1 MAAHVTDTIARSEQL
16 FKEAEK
22 YIPGGVNSPVRAFGS
37 IGSVPRFI
45 TKADMANIWDEDGNE
60 YIDYIGSWGPMILGH
75 NHPAVLKAVTEQA
88 KYGLSYGAATAIEV
102 EMAKLMCNMVP
113 SLEMVRMVNSGTE
126 AVMSAIRVSRGYT
139 RRDKII
145 KFMGCYHGHSD
156 GLLVKAGS
164 GVMTAGVPDSL
175 GVPAGCTQDTLSAV
189 YNDLDSV
196 RAHFE
201 RCGEEIAAIIVE
213 PVGANMGTVLPKEG
227 FLQGLRDICDQYG
240 TLLIFDEVITGFRL
254 QADGAQGR
262 FGVRPDLTTYGKI
275 IGAGMPVG
283 AYGGRRDVMEMVSP
297 VGAVYQAGT
306 LSGNPVAMAAGL
318 AQLTILNSDPM
329 YYEKLNEK
337 GDWFFE
343 ELQKIV
349 KNAGLPYQVNHIGS
363 LGSLFFTDQEV
374 VDYESAKTS
383 DTKAYAAYCNYMLN
397 HGIYLAP
404 AQFEAMFISMAHTS
418 AQLEETL
425 EVAADY
431 FQGR

>member
-1 MAAHVTDTIARSEQL
+1 MTQSEAL
-16 FKEAEK
+16 FNEAVK

-37 IGSVPRFI
+37 IGSTPRFI
-45 TKADMANIWDEDGNE
+45 TKADKSYMWDEDGNC

-75 NHPAVLKAVTEQA
+75 NFPAIRESVLKACEN
-88 KYGLSYGAATAIEV
+88 GLSFGCATEIEV
-102 EMAKLMCNMVP
+102 EMAEFICERIPHVDMI
-113 SLEMVRMVNSGTE
+113 RMVNSGTE
-126 AVMSAIRVSRGYT
+126 AVMSAIRVARGYT

-337 GDWFFE
+337 SDWFFE